1 MLKQP
6 PALLRQL
13 LLVGVILL
21 SADIWAAKQTST
33 ADKPRVLL
41 KTDLGNITLELYP
54 EKAPKTV
61 ANFLRY
67 VDEGFYNGVI
77 FHRVIPGFVV
87 QTGGLTFDFIRK
99 PTHEPV
105 ANESA
110 NGLKN
115 YRGTIAMARYSDPD
129 SATSQFFINMKHNKD
144 LNARKGKPGYSVFGK
159 VVQGMKVA
167 SLITKEK
174 RGLYRSHSD
183 APNVPVRILDAKRLT
198 TNPDTHKK

>member
-1 MLKQP
+1 MLKP
-6 PALLRQL
+6 RPTFLRQL
-13 LLVGVILL
+13 LLVGIMLFSTHL
-21 SADIWAAKQTST
+21 WADKQTST

-41 KTDLGNITLELYP
+41 KTDLGDITLELYP

-105 ANESA
+105 VNESA

-115 YRGTIAMARYSDPD
+115 YRGTVAMARYSAPN
-129 SATSQFFINMKHNKD
+129 SATSQFFINMKHNKN

-159 VVQGMKVA
+159 VIQGMKVA

-174 RGLYRSHSD
+174 RGLYRSHPE
-183 APNVPVRILDAKRLT
+183 APNVPVRILEAKRLAAS
-198 TNPDTHKK
+198 PDTHKK